1 MRAPGDFVF
10 TALDCF
16 SPPTRIIVEYHPMM
30 PRYKY
35 KEVVIPADWYDS
47 SISIQFRWAG
57 QGNILKKAIFA
68 TVFAHAV
75 RTHVKSACP

>member
-1 MRAPGDFVF
+1 MLKYNIIKYIKYMRAPGDFVF

-47 SISIQFRWAG
+47 SISIQFLW
-57 QGNILKKAIFA
+57 F
-68 TVFAHAV
+68 V
-75 RTHVKSACP
+75 